1 MAAVQG
7 NLNMVKETQN
17 MTAHNCFNSQSTVLQ
32 GQPFGGIPT
41 VLFLNVILWVV
52 SPVPH
57 GRQGGLGQTVTLSQ
71 VIQQGPRLSRQT
83 SATVVG
89 TP

>member
-57 GRQGGLGQTVTLSQ
+57 GRQ
-71 VIQQGPRLSRQT
+71 
-83 SATVVG
+83 
-89 TP
+89 